1 MVDILPEV
9 RLEFT
14 ATLRMALRALG
25 RNKMRTALTMLGVV
39 IGVAAVI
46 CTVSIGEGATQRIE
60 NAIENMGAN
69 MVWIEAGGV
78 NLNGV
83 RTGNGATKTL
93 TIEDLKAI
101 EDQVPLVSHVT
112 PNVDGRAQVVFGNQ
126 NWYTGMRGVSPNY
139 LFVRKLAVDRGTFF
153 GQDEIDR
160 ADNVCVLGHT
170 VANILFLND
179 DPIGQ
184 TVRVANQPC
193 KVIGLIE
200 PKGQSATGQDQD
212 DTILM
217 PYTTVQKKIKGIN
230 WLDDMWASAATPDAI
245 PEAERE
251 ISDLL
256 RERHHIRPGMPDD
269 FNIRHPVEIANA
281 MADSARTMEYFL
293 AGIASIALLVGGIGI
308 MNIMLVSVTER
319 TREIGVRM
327 AVGAT
332 EKSVQMQF
340 LSEAV
345 VLSLIGGAIGLVL
358 GLLGSVAVARLLQW
372 PTVVPLS
379 AILIAFVFS
388 ACVGIFFGYYPALKA
403 ARLDPIEALRYE

>member
-1 MVDILPEV
+1 VVDILPEV

-403 ARLDPIEALRYE
+403 ARLDPIEALHYE

>member
-1 MVDILPEV
+1 M
-9 RLEFT
+9 EFT
-14 ATLRMALRALG
+14 ATLRMAFRALG
-25 RNKMRTALTMLGVV
+25 RNKMRTALTMLGVI

-46 CTVSIGEGATQRIE
+46 CTVSIGEGATQRIQ

-83 RTGNGATKTL
+83 RTGNGQTKTL
-93 TIEDLKAI
+93 TLEDVKAI
-101 EDQVPLVSHVT
+101 QDQIPLVSHVT
-112 PNVDGRAQVVFGNQ
+112 PNIDGRAQVVFGNQ
-126 NWYTGMRGVSPNY
+126 NWNTSMRGISPDY
-139 LFVRKLAVDRGTFF
+139 LFVRKWAVERGTFF
-153 GQDEIDR
+153 GQEEVDR
-160 ADNVCVLGHT
+160 ADNVCVFGVT

-179 DPIGQ
+179 DPVGQ
-184 TVRVANQPC
+184 TVRVNNQPC
-193 KVIGLIE
+193 KVIGVLE

-212 DTILM
+212 DMILM
-217 PYTTVQKKIKGIN
+217 PYSTVQKKIKGIN
-230 WLDDMWASAATPDAI
+230 WLDDIWASATTPAVI

-251 ISDLL
+251 IGDLL
-256 RERHHIRPGMPDD
+256 RERHHIRSGQPDD

-281 MADSARTMEYFL
+281 MADSARMMEILL
-293 AGIASIALLVGGIGI
+293 ASIASIALFVGGIGI

-332 EKSVQMQF
+332 EKAVQMQF

-345 VLSLIGGAIGLVL
+345 VMSLIGGAIGLVF
-358 GLLGSVAVARLLQW
+358 GMLGSVLIARILQW
-372 PTVVPLS
+372 PTAVPLS

-388 ACVGIFFGYYPALKA
+388 ACVGIFFGYYPAWKA
-403 ARLDPIEALRYE
+403 ASLDPIEALRYE